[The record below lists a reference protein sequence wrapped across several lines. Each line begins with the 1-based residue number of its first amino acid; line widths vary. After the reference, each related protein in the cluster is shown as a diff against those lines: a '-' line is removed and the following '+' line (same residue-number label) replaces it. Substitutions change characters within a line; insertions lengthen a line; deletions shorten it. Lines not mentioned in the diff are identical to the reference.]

1 MNRVKIIAST
11 CVIILLCAT
20 NTASAQTT
28 TTRTTGGFTVQHND
42 PNNEVLCRIPGTEY
56 LPQCQAI
63 AANYAARQSDSQNP
77 QNERAT
83 HFNSQNVDQGTV
95 RDYRP
100 LKIIEIPDQFVK
112 PDWPPY
118 WMRICRPVDPSRG
131 PSDYVTPISAAS
143 DGGTPTQINDRG
155 CTYVPFTK
163 NLILTTSYGSHE
175 VEYQFLGRN

>member
-56 LPQCQAI
+56 LPQCQAR
-63 AANYAARQSDSQNP
+63 AANNPPAQNHHD
-77 QNERAT
+77 ERVT
-83 HFNSQNVDQGTV
+83 PFNSQNVDRGTV

-100 LKIIEIPDQFVK
+100 LSIIDIPVQFVK
-112 PDWPPY
+112 PDWPPF
-118 WMRICRPVDPSRG
+118 WMRVCRPVDATRG
-131 PSDYVTPISAAS
+131 PNDYVTPISASS
-143 DGGTPTQINDRG
+143 DGGAPAQINDRG

-163 NLILTTSYGSHE
+163 SLTLTTSYGSHD